1 MRSAEARTTRGEWGS
16 FWSGVARRAASALVA
31 TTIALTCAACGDDE
45 PKDDE
50 HPDRGDITTS
60 FGAAPDLVSSELAVS
75 FEETELFEDIAR
87 ALNETLKFPVDLP
100 VAHVACGEANAFYDP
115 TKQQLSMCYEL
126 LTAIAQVAYDPS
138 VSDVEV
144 AERIVGTWMFV
155 FFHELGHG
163 LIDLYEL
170 PVTGREED
178 AVDDF
183 STLLLIDMGLT
194 SYAIRAA
201 EYWAATDQ
209 GVTSPSV
216 FADEHSLNA
225 QRFYAILCLVYG
237 SDPDEYEGLVT
248 GGFLPEDR
256 AVRCPSEW
264 RSKRAAWDQLLE
276 PWEK

>member
-1 MRSAEARTTRGEWGS
+1 
-16 FWSGVARRAASALVA
+16 VALV
-31 TTIALTCAACGDDE
+31 TTTLALAGLGCGDDA
-45 PKDDE
+45 KADHA

-60 FGAAPDLVSSELAVS
+60 FRSAPEQVSRELAES

-87 ALNETLKFPVDLP
+87 GLNATLKFPVDLP
-100 VAHVACGEANAFYDP
+100 VAHVACGEPNAFYDP
-115 TKQQLSMCYEL
+115 TKQKLSLCYEL
-126 LTAIAQVAYDPS
+126 LTAIATVAYDPG
-138 VSDVEV
+138 VSDTEI

-170 PVTGREED
+170 PVVGREED

-209 GVTSPSV
+209 GVTSPLA

-225 QRFYAILCLVYG
+225 QRFFSILCLVYG
-237 SDPDEYEGLVT
+237 SDPKQYRELVT
-248 GGFLPEDR
+248 KGVLPEER
-256 AVRCPSEW
+256 AVRCPAEW
-264 RSKRAAWDQLLE
+264 QAKRSAWDQLLE
-276 PWEK
+276 PWMK